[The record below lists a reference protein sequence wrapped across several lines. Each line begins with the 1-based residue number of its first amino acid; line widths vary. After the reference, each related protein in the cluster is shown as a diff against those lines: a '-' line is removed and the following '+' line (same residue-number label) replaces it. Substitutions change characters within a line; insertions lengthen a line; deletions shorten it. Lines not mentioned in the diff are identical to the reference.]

1 MSVRI
6 YIVEDEPLI
15 TATIEVALKKNGY
28 TIVGDSDNTA
38 DAIRE
43 ITLFQPDLVLIDIRL
58 DTEESGIEVAHE
70 LDKLKI
76 PYFYLTSQ
84 TDPNTLLKVKNT
96 NPLGYIVK
104 PFTEAGLRSSVEVGW
119 SSYEKSEPEYLVFTT
134 DGIKHRLNQEQI
146 LYLKAFDNYC
156 YIYTETGRYLVP
168 KTLKY
173 LSGKLNPEKFF
184 KIHRSYRVNI
194 SHISSVGNTTVWLE
208 ETEVPLARNF
218 KKNLQKKLG
227 H

>member
-15 TATIEVALKKNGY
+15 VATIEVALKKGGY
-28 TIVGDSDNTA
+28 TIVGDSDNAA

-43 ITLFQPDLVLIDIRL
+43 IPLFCPDLVLIDIHL
-58 DTEESGIEVAHE
+58 ESEESGIEVARA
-70 LDKLKI
+70 LDKSRT

-84 TDPNTLLKVKNT
+84 TDPSTLLKVKKT

-104 PFTEAGLRSSVEVGW
+104 PFTEAGLRSSIEVGW
-119 SSYEKSEPEYLVFTT
+119 NSYSRSTPEYLVFTSE
-134 DGIKHRLNQEQI
+134 GIRYRLNQEQI

-156 YIYTETGRYLVP
+156 YVFTETAQYLVP

-173 LSGKLNPEKFF
+173 ISGELNPEKFF
-184 KIHRSYRVNI
+184 KIHRSYWVNVP
-194 SHISSVGNTTVWLE
+194 HISSVGNATVRLGE
-208 ETEVPLARNF
+208 IELPVAQNF
-218 KKNLQKKLG
+218 KRTLLEKLG
-227 H
+227 K